1 MGVYLHIQGYAPEP
15 ARSALDVPE
24 REGDAEAAREVLEAG
39 KSEDA
44 RLLLATH
51 RNDEGEGGVRTLP
64 KDFLTKTF
72 FLRAKTV

>member
-1 MGVYLHIQGYAPEP
+1 MRRNLRDSAP
-15 ARSALDVPE
+15 DVPE
-24 REGDAEAAREVLEAG
+24 REGDTEAAREALEPG

-44 RLLLATH
+44 WLLLAVLGI
-51 RNDEGEGGVRTLP
+51 DEGKGGVRTLP